1 MDTVGPQQPICLGS
15 FGPPSTYRRKLVAGS
30 LPRKAHRGPELP
42 HPQWSV
48 RPLSSACLSASVIHI
63 DLPLLPSL
71 SRSSFPALGLL
82 RHLFC
87 LPTQQQSVFALPRAA
102 ELLIPGGTLS
112 TDALCLW
119 AFFLTPSQCWF
130 LLCLPNCASSLLD
143 VPSRFSP
150 LWGVCMHVCVPMCVS
165 FLPSPAC
172 THAHTHTQSLSLC
185 GLDRSQASPNS
196 KGTAWLPA
204 GRPSGVWPG
213 AGALSAA
220 SVAAWS
226 SQC

>member
-42 HPQWSV
+42 HPQCSV
-48 RPLSSACLSASVIHI
+48 RPLGSACLSASVVHI

-87 LPTQQQSVFALPRAA
+87 QQQSVFVLPRAA

-119 AFFLTPSQCWF
+119 AFFFTPSQCWF
-130 LLCLPNCASSLLD
+130 LLCLPNLCLFLTGCSILFF
-143 VPSRFSP
+143 PS
-150 LWGVCMHVCVPMCVS
+150 GVCACMFVCLCVCPSSHLLHVH
-165 FLPSPAC
+165 
-172 THAHTHTQSLSLC
+172 THTHTQSLSLC

-226 SQC
+226 SPC